1 MISLVIFSQIKGYTL
16 VQEADNP
23 AIFTPS
29 ISPALAQ
36 NSASDTSEPELALQ
50 TPNLP
55 KLEKGV
61 QIGSIF
67 PLFRDFK
74 LKQQMGNLTQYTF
87 LFSLCSPSTFK
98 ELGSLEFKTPKL
110 PMIHNQLT
118 V

>member
-29 ISPALAQ
+29 ISPAQ
-36 NSASDTSEPELALQ
+36 NSASDTSKPELALQ
-50 TPNLP
+50 TPNLH
-55 KLEKGV
+55 KLEKEA

-74 LKQQMGNLTQYTF
+74 LKTTNGKFN
-87 LFSLCSPSTFK
+87 
-98 ELGSLEFKTPKL
+98 
-110 PMIHNQLT
+110 T
-118 V
+118 VHISIFIV